1 MPLPVYLCGGS
12 YDCAQ
17 GRSGEPNLFSHPDAA
32 FRPPQPQTVSALGSR
47 QALPYFK
54 AFSPDLL
61 TLPDLCRLAEAQIL
75 AAAEDAGWLPE
86 ELAHIPLFIGSTSYV
101 MSDREAR
108 QTVHGPHTRYAF
120 DQIAGYLKQRF
131 GHPNVFSFATSCT
144 SSAQALVAAAQT
156 VANGLAPRA
165 LVLGFESFNRM
176 TFEHF
181 HAMHL
186 LAEHSGRLPFQQA
199 DGMILGEAAACVAL
213 RAQAARTYQ
222 ARLLGPIG
230 QTDCHNLT
238 ASSEAPLRRLLADCL
253 QAAGLSPSDLC
264 AVKTH
269 GSGGSSDDIEAA
281 VLADL
286 LPEVP
291 AILLK
296 PYTGHTL
303 GATAAL
309 ESALLLHAL
318 RRGALPA
325 LPGKHATHP
334 NLPTLH
340 GQTLD
345 NGAYLHY
352 FLGFGGSHSAWV
364 LDWQT

>member
-12 YDCAQ
+12 YVCAQ
-17 GRSGEPNLFSHPDAA
+17 GRSSEPNLFNRPGAA
-32 FRPPQPQTVSALGSR
+32 CRPPQQQTVSALDSR
-47 QALPYFK
+47 QVLPYFK
-54 AFSPDLL
+54 AFAPDLL
-61 TLPDLCRLAEAQIL
+61 TVADLCRLTETQIL
-75 AAAEDAGWLPE
+75 SAAEDAGWLPE
-86 ELAHIPLFIGSTSYV
+86 ELTQIPLFIGSTSYV

-108 QTVHGPHTRYAF
+108 QTSHGPHTRYAF

-131 GHPNVFSFATSCT
+131 GHPNVLSFATSCT
-144 SSAQALVAAAQT
+144 SSAQALVAAVQT
-156 VANGLAPRA
+156 VGNGFAPRA

-186 LAEHSGRLPFQQA
+186 LAEHDGQLPFQQA

-213 RAQAARTYQ
+213 SSEPARDYQ
-222 ARLLGPIG
+222 ARLLGALG
-230 QTDCHNLT
+230 QTDSHSLT

-253 QAAGLSPSDLC
+253 QATGLSPSDLC

-269 GSGGSSDDIEAA
+269 GSGGGSDDIEAA

-286 LPEVP
+286 LPQVP
-291 AILLK
+291 AILFK

-318 RRGALPA
+318 RHGFLPP
-325 LPGKHATHP
+325 LPGNTLP
-334 NLPTLH
+334 CLPTLH
-340 GQTLD
+340 GQTLG

>member
-1 MPLPVYLCGGS
+1 MPLPVYLCGLS

-47 QALPYFK
+47 QTLPYFK
-54 AFSPDLL
+54 AFAPDLL
-61 TLPDLCRLAEAQIL
+61 TLSDLCRLAEAQIL

-86 ELAHIPLFIGSTSYV
+86 ALAHIPLFIGSTSYV

-108 QTVHGPHTRYAF
+108 QTRHGPHTRYAF

-144 SSAQALVAAAQT
+144 ASAQAILAAAHT
-156 VANGLAPRA
+156 VANGFTRRA
-165 LVLGFESFNRM
+165 LVLGIESFNRM

-199 DGMILGEAAACVAL
+199 GGMILGEAAACVAL
-213 RAQAARTYQ
+213 CAQVPRTYP
-222 ARLLGPIG
+222 ARLLGALG
-230 QTDCHNLT
+230 QTDRHSLT
-238 ASSEAPLRRLLADCL
+238 ASSEEALRRLLAGCL
-253 QAAGLSPSDLC
+253 QAAGLSPSDLR

-269 GSGGSSDDIEAA
+269 GSGGNSDDTEAA

-286 LPEVP
+286 LPAVP

-318 RRGALPA
+318 RLGALPA
-325 LPGKHATHP
+325 LPGNRQAP
-334 NLPTLH
+334 LVLSTLH
-340 GQTLD
+340 GQTLG